1 MDNLPFLHLF
11 ERSEY
16 QGGLTGIRS
25 QKLRNISGFVVIGVR
40 WMLIFIFSA
49 ENVAS
54 LEAPPTPILG
64 GS

>member
-1 MDNLPFLHLF
+1 
-11 ERSEY
+11 
-16 QGGLTGIRS
+16 
-25 QKLRNISGFVVIGVR
+25 
-40 WMLIFIFSA
+40 MLIFIFSA